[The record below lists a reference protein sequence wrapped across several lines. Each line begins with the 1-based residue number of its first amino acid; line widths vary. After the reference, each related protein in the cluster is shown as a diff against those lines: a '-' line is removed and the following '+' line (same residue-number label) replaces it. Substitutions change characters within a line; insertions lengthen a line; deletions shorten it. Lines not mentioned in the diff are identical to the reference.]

1 MYKILLQ
8 LLKELKEVE
17 NEDKSILILGRKIKE
32 KINALESALT
42 ILSEIRNKEDL

>member
-42 ILSEIRNKEDL
+42 ILSEIRKKEDL